1 MADLPLSSG
10 RMPTAAP
17 SSTESTVPPWLA
29 ARRAR
34 VAEMP
39 EKVGNSE
46 LEVEF
51 ESLPDETESA
61 AVPNKPSD
69 PDKTVERSVEKPVE
83 SPEPFPELNFT
94 KPATPPA
101 PPPPL
106 VFTPPPPSAK
116 PVAVAVT
123 VAEHELPPEDN
134 SLKGLLLRWIRS
146 SAMAGVMASFVLHS
160 VLLCVLALLVLSSP
174 SLRRSLDIFG
184 EMGDAEVAEEMELD
198 AVTPIE
204 AGQDAAPVQFTDVS
218 QMMDLEKAFDP
229 SDSIMGIAGGAGKGN
244 GNGSADG
251 DAIAVPAVKIPGYAV
266 TKGSFS
272 AWTDPRDPV
281 PGVSY
286 EIVIQ
291 FRLPPN
297 IKTYRGNDLT
307 GMVTG
312 TDGYKQVIRFR
323 RDESFNVVDG
333 SVQIRIRVPGADRL
347 VKDAIRVE
355 SKLLREKQLIEIEF

>member
-10 RMPTAAP
+10 RMPTTAG

-34 VAEMP
+34 VAELP
-39 EKVGNSE
+39 ETPVTAHSE

-51 ESLPDETESA
+51 ESLPDEPDSAQLSEAPSAKPVA
-61 AVPNKPSD
+61 AVVIPAI
-69 PDKTVERSVEKPVE
+69 
-83 SPEPFPELNFT
+83 SPELVFT
-94 KPATPPA
+94 KPATP
-101 PPPPL
+101 L
-106 VFTPPPPSAK
+106 VFTPNPPTVVPI
-116 PVAVAVT
+116 AVAVT
-123 VAEHELPPEDN
+123 VACRELPPEDN
-134 SLKGLLLRWIRS
+134 SLKGMMLRWIHS
-146 SAMAGVMASFVLHS
+146 SAMAGVMASFLVHS
-160 VLLCVLALLVLSSP
+160 GLLGVLAILVISSP
-174 SLRRSLDIFG
+174 ALRRSLDIFG

-204 AGQDAAPVQFTDVS
+204 AGQDAAPIQFTDVS
-218 QMMDLEKAFDP
+218 QIMDVEKAFDP
-229 SDSIMGIAGGAGKGN
+229 SDSIMGLAGGAGKGN
-244 GNGSADG
+244 GNGSSDG
-251 DAIAVPAVKIPGYAV
+251 DAVAVPAVKIPGYAV

-297 IKTYRGNDLT
+297 IKSYRGSDLT

-323 RDESFNVVDG
+323 RDEAFNVVDG

-355 SKLLREKQLIEIEF
+355 SKLLHEKQLIEIEF

>member
-10 RMPTAAP
+10 RMPTTAA

-34 VAEMP
+34 VAELP
-39 EKVGNSE
+39 ETPVSAHSE

-51 ESLPDETESA
+51 ESIPDESDSVQLSA
-61 AVPNKPSD
+61 EPSAQ
-69 PDKTVERSVEKPVE
+69 PIAPVE
-83 SPEPFPELNFT
+83 IPATFPELVFT
-94 KPATPPA
+94 RPPA
-101 PPPPL
+101 PPVQPPPL
-106 VFTPPPPSAK
+106 VFTPNPPAIKPVV
-116 PVAVAVT
+116 PVAVAVA
-123 VAEHELPPEDN
+123 VSERELPPKDN
-134 SLKGLLLRWIRS
+134 SLKGLTLRWIHS
-146 SAMAGVMASFVLHS
+146 SAMAGVMASFLVHS
-160 VLLCVLALLVLSSP
+160 TLLGVLALLVFSSP
-174 SLRRSLDIFG
+174 ALRRSLDIFG

-204 AGQDAAPVQFTDVS
+204 AGQDAAPIQFTDVS
-218 QMMDLEKAFDP
+218 QIMDVEKAFDP
-229 SDSIMGIAGGAGKGN
+229 SDSIMGLAGGSGKGN
-244 GNGSADG
+244 GNGSSDG
-251 DAIAVPAVKIPGYAV
+251 DAVAVPAVKIPGYAV

-297 IKTYRGNDLT
+297 IKSYRGSDLT

-323 RDESFNVVDG
+323 RDEAFNVVDG

>member
-10 RMPTAAP
+10 RIPTTAA

-39 EKVGNSE
+39 ETPAAAHSE

-51 ESLPDETESA
+51 ESLPDEADSA
-61 AVPNKPSD
+61 QVLEEPPA
-69 PDKTVERSVEKPVE
+69 KPVVPQE
-83 SPEPFPELNFT
+83 IPVIAPELVFT
-94 KPATPPA
+94 KPAKPPVQ
-101 PPPPL
+101 PPPL
-106 VFTPPPPSAK
+106 VFKPNPPPIPVA

-123 VAEHELPPEDN
+123 VADRELPPEDN
-134 SLKGLLLRWIRS
+134 SLKGMMLRWIHS
-146 SAMAGVMASFVLHS
+146 SAMAGVMAS
-160 VLLCVLALLVLSSP
+160 LLVHSLLLGVLTLLVISSP
-174 SLRRSLDIFG
+174 GLRRSLDIFG

-204 AGQDAAPVQFTDVS
+204 AGQDAAPIQFTDVS
-218 QMMDLEKAFDP
+218 QIMDVEKAFDP
-229 SDSIMGIAGGAGKGN
+229 SDSIMGLAGGSGKGN
-244 GNGSADG
+244 GNGSSDG
-251 DAIAVPAVKIPGYAV
+251 DAVAVPAVKIPGYAV

-297 IKTYRGNDLT
+297 IKSYRGNDLT

-323 RDESFNVVDG
+323 RDEAFNVVDG

>member
-1 MADLPLSSG
+1 MAELPLSSG
-10 RMPTAAP
+10 RMPTTAV

-34 VAEMP
+34 VTELP
-39 EKVGNSE
+39 ETDVTAHSE

-51 ESLPDETESA
+51 ESLPDEQDSAQLLEESPA
-61 AVPNKPSD
+61 
-69 PDKTVERSVEKPVE
+69 KPVAALE
-83 SPEPFPELNFT
+83 IPAILPELVFT
-94 KPATPPA
+94 KPANPPVQ
-101 PPPPL
+101 PPPL
-106 VFTPPPPSAK
+106 VFTPNPPPIPIL

-123 VAEHELPPEDN
+123 VADRELPPEDN
-134 SLKGLLLRWIRS
+134 SLKGRTLRWIHS
-146 SAMAGVMASFVLHS
+146 SAMAGVMASFLVHS
-160 VLLCVLALLVLSSP
+160 VLLGVLGLLVFSSP

-184 EMGDAEVAEEMELD
+184 EMGEAELAEEMELD

-204 AGQDAAPVQFTDVS
+204 AGQDAAPIQFTDVS
-218 QMMDLEKAFDP
+218 QLVDVEKAFDP
-229 SDSIMGIAGGAGKGN
+229 SDSIMGLAGGAGKGN
-244 GNGSADG
+244 GNGSSDG
-251 DAIAVPAVKIPGYAV
+251 DAVAVPAVRIPGYAV

-297 IKTYRGNDLT
+297 IKNYRGSDLT

-323 RDESFNVVDG
+323 RDEAFNVVDG

-355 SKLLREKQLIEIEF
+355 SKLLHEKQLIEIEF